1 MSSPLVSVLVS
12 PKLNSNKSTAY
23 VMVAV
28 AFSGTSQHLLNKIV
42 IPLLLAEKY
51 PVFSGG

>member
-1 MSSPLVSVLVS
+1 MVSVLVS
-12 PKLNSNKSTAY
+12 PKHTSNKSTAY

-28 AFSGTSQHLLNKIV
+28 AFSGTSQQLLNKIV